1 MDDRGQVLV
10 LVLVA
15 LVVMTAT
22 FGVVLQLA
30 YA

>member
-1 MDDRGQVLV
+1 MDERGQVLV
-10 LVLVA
+10 LVIVG

>member
-1 MDDRGQVLV
+1 VDDRGQVLV
-10 LVLVA
+10 LVIVA
-15 LVVMTAT
+15 LVVMTAA